1 MGNLKKGHIME
12 KEKYMIMNGMMCRW
26 WNMTILG
33 MMENLKMANMMVKER
48 CIFDKEIAEYK
59 GAFKN
64 GKYHGKGILYDRKGN
79 VLHKG
84 KFKNGE
90 IA

>member
-1 MGNLKKGHIME
+1 ME

-48 CIFDKEIAEYK
+48 CILIRRLQSIKVRLK
-59 GAFKN
+59 T
-64 GKYHGKGILYDRKGN
+64 GN
-79 VLHKG
+79 IMEKVFYMIEKVMYFTKANLRMVK
-84 KFKNGE
+84 
-90 IA
+90 